1 VSTAADQATIDDLV
15 GNAHGNAARVREILE
30 EHPELV
36 NAVATWQETPIQAA
50 AQMGNR
56 AILEMLLGLGAPL
69 DCYTA
74 AALGRAGEVREFL
87 ASQPVLATGTG
98 VHGLPALYFAAVGNS
113 VETAELFRRH
123 GADVNAGAG
132 GNTPLHG
139 AAMLGNREMT
149 AWLLQNGADPTLT
162 DYEHKT
168 PLERAVGGGHAEV
181 AGLLRERL

>member
-1 VSTAADQATIDDLV
+1 MSTAADQATIDDLV

-36 NAVATWQETPIQAA
+36 NGVATWQETPIQAA

-123 GADVNAGAG
+123 VDRLVATHDNQ
-132 GNTPLHG
+132 
-139 AAMLGNREMT
+139 
-149 AWLLQNGADPTLT
+149 WLLQNGADPTLT